1 MAAYIVLLITYSLS
15 WMYLFYNFMEN
26 NLQNRVNLGK
36 MKLVA
41 ILPEVRIEKLKIL
54 IVKHEL

>member
-15 WMYLFYNFMEN
+15 WMYLFYNFKEN

-36 MKLVA
+36 MK
-41 ILPEVRIEKLKIL
+41 
-54 IVKHEL
+54 

>member
-1 MAAYIVLLITYSLS
+1 MAACIVLLITYSLS